1 MKEFIKIGNQLI
13 NIQKLVDAIIRNV
26 KTNENMSDA
35 EVVASAQNVAYLYTQ
50 MYSGSNKMTLFKKK
64 LAAINEIE
72 TVNSYTPSFNN
83 F

>member
-1 MKEFIKIGNQLI
+1 
-13 NIQKLVDAIIRNV
+13 
-26 KTNENMSDA
+26 
-35 EVVASAQNVAYLYTQ
+35 LYTQ